1 MATLTLTGSRHADN
15 TPGPDARVR
24 RHPVGAFRFPCLWR
38 RQAEAVGET
47 ATRARLRRLAR
58 QGRALGLVSVQD
70 GLRFVNVA
78 FALGDDFLVRYPWA
92 ARIAGNGHLS
102 PAVRLELLVD
112 RTAAWLD
119 GEEVT

>member
-1 MATLTLTGSRHADN
+1 MLTIRQDQMHVFEDIQLERFVSHAY
-15 TPGPDARVR
+15 GVVR
-24 RHPVGAFRFPCLWR
+24 RHWR
-38 RQAEAVGET
+38 RQAEAAGET